1 LVVVVVEHF
10 DSWHPEILLRMVPNI
25 QSFCALSLFIF
36 NYFEVNLNFAIWYCT
51 QKISKGPRNF
61 LHYYLKNTNL
71 TYIWNF
77 KDYFR
82 NQIDVCVCCRHQTV
96 NLAFILSLPIFSFLL
111 LGLDWNG
118 GRWGSQFRRLRFRI
132 QSCSWFIKCQRD
144 EANSIWSNSVYDIR
158 FLLPTI
164 MYIMLGIRFDRKIVC
179 VCLLVCD
186 KLHWSM
192 DLY

>member
-1 LVVVVVEHF
+1 M
-10 DSWHPEILLRMVPNI
+10 LLLNTSAPWSFVGYGAQL
-25 QSFCALSLFIF
+25 QSFCALSLSIF
-36 NYFEVNLNFAIWYCT
+36 NYFEVNLNFAIGYYI
-51 QKISKGPRNF
+51 QKISRGLGNF
-61 LHYYLKNTNL
+61 LYCYPKNTNL

-82 NQIDVCVCCRHQTV
+82 NQIDVCVCCRHQIV
-96 NLAFILSLPIFSFLL
+96 NLAFTLSMPIFSFLL

-144 EANSIWSNSVYDIR
+144 EANSIWSNSVYDIL

-164 MYIMLGIRFDRKIVC
+164 MYIVHYVRYQD
-179 VCLLVCD
+179 
-186 KLHWSM
+186 W
-192 DLY
+192 